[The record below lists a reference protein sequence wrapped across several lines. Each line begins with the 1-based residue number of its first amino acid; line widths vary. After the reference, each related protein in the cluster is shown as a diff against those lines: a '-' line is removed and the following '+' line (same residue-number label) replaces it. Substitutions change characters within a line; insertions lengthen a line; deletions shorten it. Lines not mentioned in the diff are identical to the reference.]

1 MSNSSSTT
9 SIFIITQ
16 KVVNET
22 DNIFYAK
29 LPLFSETPEESVL
42 NCYDNA
48 PLRASF
54 RALYSTSIGNRRCCF
69 VCRRTPGLALPFGIE
84 MIVRCHIRHF
94 LIRG

>member
-1 MSNSSSTT
+1 MKL
-9 SIFIITQ
+9 IIIWVQ
-16 KVVNET
+16 SYR
-22 DNIFYAK
+22 F
-29 LPLFSETPEESVL
+29 FSETPEESVL

-69 VCRRTPGLALPFGIE
+69 VCRRTPGIALPFGIE

>member
-1 MSNSSSTT
+1 MKL
-9 SIFIITQ
+9 IIIWVQ
-16 KVVNET
+16 SYR
-22 DNIFYAK
+22 F
-29 LPLFSETPEESVL
+29 FSETPEESVL

-69 VCRRTPGLALPFGIE
+69 VCRRTPGIALPFGIE
-84 MIVRCHIRHF
+84 MIVRCHIRYF